1 MIGGFTSLQHNP
13 DTPGVPLTRSIS
25 YNTGR
30 WVHILGIVYADHTVH
45 TWAWVPSARSTKD
58 VNHTTFYRPLAS
70 GHPPSCTTMLGNFS
84 SACQRRQAS
93 TRCPVPSFILVL
105 FCLWAVIMAACPLH
119 KVACKSS
126 THCATFCRHRSRR
139 GFRSID
145 ECPASACVSVDW
157 ACCRRGVNVLQGI
170 GHRVRDVH
178 FVLLR
183 DVRTCYVITCQYPV
197 RVVQEV

>member
-1 MIGGFTSLQHNP
+1 MPAVAAEPQNTHPLLAPDAHYKKILKSFWYLLVRNVEKARLRVFYFLYDWGVYSLQHNP
-13 DTPGVPLTRSIS
+13 YTPGVPLTRSIS
-25 YNTGR
+25 YNTGL
-30 WVHILGIVYADHTVH
+30 WVHILGLVYADHTVH

-105 FCLWAVIMAACPLH
+105 FGLWAVIMAACPLH
-119 KVACKSS
+119 KAACKSS
-126 THCATFCRHRSRR
+126 THCATFCIHRSRL

-145 ECPASACVSVDW
+145 
-157 ACCRRGVNVLQGI
+157 
-170 GHRVRDVH
+170 
-178 FVLLR
+178 
-183 DVRTCYVITCQYPV
+183 
-197 RVVQEV
+197 